1 MDSDISNAQFST
13 QLAKIYSDAADHVDA
28 FIDANHDSL
37 QQSGDLSTFEGFEQ
51 QLTQYSEKFTDLSN
65 DMLFTGAEDCFAQL
79 SDATTSIRQALT
91 HIKDVN
97 KTINI
102 VAASLTLAE
111 NILALDVKGIATSMV
126 GVINAA
132 KAQGDDTGNH

>member
-1 MDSDISNAQFST
+1 MASDISNAQFAT
-13 QLAKIYSDAADHVDA
+13 QLAKIYSDAADQVDA

-37 QQSGDLSTFEGFEQ
+37 QQSEDLSTFEGFEQ
-51 QLTQYSEKFTDLSN
+51 QLTHYSEQFTDLSN
-65 DMLFTGAEDCFAQL
+65 NMLFTGAEDCFGQL
-79 SDATTSIRQALT
+79 SDATASIQQALV

-111 NILALDVKGIATSMV
+111 NILEFDVKGIATSIV

>member
-1 MDSDISNAQFST
+1 MDSDISNAQFAT
-13 QLAKIYSDAADHVDA
+13 QLAKIYSDTADQVDA

-51 QLTQYSEKFTDLSN
+51 QLTHYSEQFTDLSN
-65 DMLFTGAEDCFAQL
+65 NMLFTGAEDCFAQL
-79 SDATTSIRQALT
+79 SDATTSIQQALV
-91 HIKDVN
+91 HIKYVN

-102 VAASLTLAE
+102 VAASITLAE
-111 NILALDVKGIATSMV
+111 NIVALNVKGIATSIV

-132 KAQGDDTGNH
+132 KTQGDNTSNH

>member
-1 MDSDISNAQFST
+1 MPDTTLNAQFAA
-13 QLAKIYSDAADHVDA
+13 QLAKIYSDTADQVDA
-28 FIDANHDSL
+28 FIDTNHDSL
-37 QQSGDLSTFEGFEQ
+37 QQNGDLGTFEGFEQ

-79 SDATTSIRQALT
+79 SDATASIQQALE

-111 NILALDVKGIATSMV
+111 NILALDIKGIATSLT
-126 GVINAA
+126 GVINAG
-132 KAQGDDTGNH
+132 KA